1 MPSNM
6 DKDLFDLNPDADL
19 LEREERCRK
28 AIRAVMKAIAM
39 RLLVC
44 GLLLWVV
51 LRSDLDLWII
61 GLMLL
66 VTLINLSGILPL
78 VSELKKQ
85 RAVWKQLL
93 EEEE

>member
-1 MPSNM
+1 M

-28 AIRAVMKAIAM
+28 AIRAVMKAIAL

-78 VSELKKQ
+78 ASELKKQ

>member
-1 MPSNM
+1 M

-28 AIRAVMKAIAM
+28 AIRAVTKAIAM

-78 VSELKKQ
+78 ASELKKQ